1 MPLWT
6 STGFLLA
13 LAALSK
19 KWILLIDIIS
29 SPVILD
35 DVPQVMLTVIK
46 QQPDFSVCVREE
58 DLDKKWDFQPHIS
71 EL

>member
-1 MPLWT
+1 MDKHW
-6 STGFLLA
+6 LLI
-13 LAALSK
+13 SFGSSVQ